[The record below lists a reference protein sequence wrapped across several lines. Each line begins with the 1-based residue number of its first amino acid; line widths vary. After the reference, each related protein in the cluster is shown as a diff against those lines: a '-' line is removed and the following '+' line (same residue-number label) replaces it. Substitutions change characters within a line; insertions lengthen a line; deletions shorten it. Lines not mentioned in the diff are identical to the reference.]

1 MKKNK
6 SANSLQSLVD
16 ELELQLG
23 MNVSVNGGSLK
34 GLPLYDF
41 LLIMQKSVKTSDSE
55 SLKKYAYHIST
66 FCMRL
71 SYFNDRFAFQNRNVL
86 DFSLYDNAD
95 VLCSFFLQYQEHIDI
110 KDFKNREL
118 STFIEYIKIMEQSN
132 NGLQNIL
139 SYRFIRL
146 FLTLICMGF
155 HVDASVICQFL
166 RNQFWIYEGLN
177 PRTKLSNEERTKLMN
192 KVLRDRSK
200 YSRRF
205 KDKMASSIRKVN
217 KTVSDTKDYMFSDPE
232 DADFEVASDNLNR
245 NAESP
250 SAENNQPREYSIP
263 KEDSIHSDVFEDI
276 QLHNEQPIGKEK
288 PKVNYSSRNIV
299 KTDSQEVE
307 DKLKAEQEK
316 LRKEKEEQERL
327 KKEKEEAD
335 RIEREKLEK
344 AEREKAEKERLE
356 QERIAEE
363 ERKRAKLE
371 QEEKERLLKEKEEK
385 ERLKKESEELKR
397 QQIERLRAQKQKREL
412 EKREREKR
420 EEEERL
426 RKLAEEAEQARR
438 HKEQE
443 RLAIQRE
450 RERIAEQKRL
460 EEERQRQLEL
470 EEQRLRHEEFIRQQ
484 ELLAEK
490 KRQEQLKRQ
499 EEIKKQESDN
509 KPKAGN
515 SPNAK
520 PNQRISI
527 DKNSRNPLKKSSI
540 F

>member
-6 SANSLQSLVD
+6 STNSLQSLVN

-41 LLIMQKSVKTSDSE
+41 LLIMQKSVKTSDGE
-55 SLKKYAYHIST
+55 SLKKYAFHIST

-86 DFSLYDNAD
+86 DFSFYDNAD

-110 KDFKNREL
+110 KDFKNKEL

-132 NGLQNIL
+132 SGLQDVL

-192 KVLRDRSK
+192 KVLRDRAK

-205 KDKMASSIRKVN
+205 KDKMSASIRKVN
-217 KTVSDTKDYMFSDPE
+217 KTVSDTKDYVNSKAE
-232 DADFEVASDNLNR
+232 DAEFEVASDNVEEPNVSDTFY
-245 NAESP
+245 NNPSDTEESNP
-250 SAENNQPREYSIP
+250 SG
-263 KEDSIHSDVFEDI
+263 VFENI
-276 QLHNEQPIGKEK
+276 TTSSPEKNEK
-288 PKVNYSSRNIV
+288 PKVNYSSRKIV
-299 KTDSQEVE
+299 KSDSKSSEE
-307 DKLKAEQEK
+307 NLKEEQEK
-316 LRKEKEEQERL
+316 LKREKEEQERL
-327 KKEKEEAD
+327 KREQEEKDRLAKEEA
-335 RIEREKLEK
+335 IAKEK
-344 AEREKAEKERLE
+344 AEKEKAEKERLE
-356 QERIAEE
+356 QERLAEE
-363 ERKRAKLE
+363 ERKRNELE
-371 QEEKERLLKEKEEK
+371 QAERDRLLKEKEEAD
-385 ERLKKESEELKR
+385 RLKKESEELKR
-397 QQIERLRAQKQKREL
+397 QKLEKLRAQKQKREL
-412 EKREREKR
+412 EKQERERR
-420 EEEERL
+420 EEQERL
-426 RKLAEEAEQARR
+426 EKLAREKEESERRREQD
-438 HKEQE
+438 

-460 EEERQRQLEL
+460 EQERQRQAELDRQKQRREELDRQRQLEQERQRQLEL
-470 EEQRLRHEEFIRQQ
+470 ERLRRAELESKQQ
-484 ELLAEK
+484 RTDIPQSPPRVK
-490 KRQEQLKRQ
+490 
-499 EEIKKQESDN
+499 S
-509 KPKAGN
+509 N
-515 SPNAK
+515 S
-520 PNQRISI
+520 RISV
-527 DKNSRNPLKKSSI
+527 DGNNKKGLKNSSI

>member
-6 SANSLQSLVD
+6 STNSLQSLVN

-41 LLIMQKSVKTSDSE
+41 LLIMQKSVKTSDGE
-55 SLKKYAYHIST
+55 SLKKYAFHIST

-86 DFSLYDNAD
+86 DFSFYDNAD

-110 KDFKNREL
+110 KDFKNKEL

-132 NGLQNIL
+132 SGLQDVL

-192 KVLRDRSK
+192 KVLRDRAK

-205 KDKMASSIRKVN
+205 KDKMSASIRKVN
-217 KTVSDTKDYMFSDPE
+217 KTVSDTKDYVNSKAE
-232 DADFEVASDNLNR
+232 DAEFEVASDNVEEPNV
-245 NAESP
+245 SDTFY
-250 SAENNQPREYSIP
+250 NNP
-263 KEDSIHSDVFEDI
+263 SDVFENI
-276 QLHNEQPIGKEK
+276 TTPSPEKNEK
-288 PKVNYSSRNIV
+288 PKVNYSSRKIV
-299 KTDSQEVE
+299 KSDSKSSEE
-307 DKLKAEQEK
+307 KLKEEQEK
-316 LRKEKEEQERL
+316 LKREKEEQERL
-327 KKEKEEAD
+327 KREQEEKDRLAKEEA
-335 RIEREKLEK
+335 IAKEK
-344 AEREKAEKERLE
+344 AEKEKAEKERLE
-356 QERIAEE
+356 QERLAEE
-363 ERKRAKLE
+363 ERKRNELE
-371 QEEKERLLKEKEEK
+371 QAERDRLLKEKEEAD
-385 ERLKKESEELKR
+385 RLKKESEELKR
-397 QQIERLRAQKQKREL
+397 QKLEKLRAQKQKREL
-412 EKREREKR
+412 EKQERERR
-420 EEEERL
+420 EEQERL
-426 RKLAEEAEQARR
+426 EKLAREKEESERRREQD
-438 HKEQE
+438 

-460 EEERQRQLEL
+460 EQERQRQAELDRQKQRREELDRQRQLEQERQRQLEL
-470 EEQRLRHEEFIRQQ
+470 ERLRRAELESKQQ
-484 ELLAEK
+484 RTDIPQSPPRVK
-490 KRQEQLKRQ
+490 
-499 EEIKKQESDN
+499 S
-509 KPKAGN
+509 N
-515 SPNAK
+515 S
-520 PNQRISI
+520 RISV
-527 DKNSRNPLKKSSI
+527 DRNNKKGLKNSSI